1 MCFHT
6 FSQVETVGDKYMA
19 VSGLPEK
26 CSWHAR
32 SVCKMALD
40 MISVIQH
47 IKHKGE
53 TVEVNT
59 MMTKTL
65 IFLFGGEGGAL

>member
-1 MCFHT
+1 
-6 FSQVETVGDKYMA
+6 MA

-26 CSWHAR
+26 CSWHAK

-40 MISVIQH
+40 MISVIKH

-53 TVEVNT
+53 NVEVVSLLL
-59 MMTKTL
+59 TL
-65 IFLFGGEGGAL
+65 F